1 MRKISEVRYLLPIV
15 LLFGISIGC
24 GRTVGATIVE
34 ENTND
39 SAENAILSN
48 RPEDTKMSG
57 ITNDGSLEPKNVQSS
72 TKNSDISVPGKG
84 QNTASS
90 SETNASVES
99 NQTKESSGL
108 VEQQAD
114 KKVADQ
120 ATVNVDTYE
129 EFKAALLDSNVQ
141 TISLE
146 NDIKILDSFNFI
158 GNKKISGNGHTL
170 DVNYQS
176 VGVALSNAV
185 CTIEEI
191 HLINQPIYSFFWSEY
206 PGVTVNYKN
215 VTSSGYQF
223 IYLAAGTA
231 NLEGNIEASANLQE
245 IFQGQKLNVG
255 DHSNVTF
262 KDTANA
268 IAIYSGDGLT
278 VGDGANFTVDAQGLG
293 MFMYNVNGK
302 IDLHGNV
309 EINSATDSAIRGG
322 ANNGSL
328 IIYNDAKLKA
338 TSKVT
343 DEEAIL
349 LYNGSVIVKSNGTL
363 VATSEGLQSTLQTGN
378 KLELQEGSNF
388 MIANSKGNALGAWE
402 LKTKVSLSSSQGIS
416 TWKIGNIGT
425 EMPDAIYQGPLSAS
439 FTLDTYTTGQHTLDL
454 ASNNSTFKAD
464 FDSGKVAKIAG
475 GIYSKKTEIAP
486 TTIDKLTTE
495 STQVSGTAEPEAIL
509 EIKADGKVIASGTV
523 NKNGEYKLAIP
534 NQKEGTKVVAVA
546 RSGGLSAE
554 ASTIVQ
560 AVGPRIELPD
570 VINFKS
576 QEIPPQDTLIKFV
589 GDQEIN
595 VFDDSKKKST
605 TWTLSVREDQPLKNE
620 SGELLVNR
628 LEIYNQGKL
637 FQITDEN
644 QPLFEGKGQF
654 SVKLADCMRLALHP
668 ADKIGSYKGA
678 LMWTFIK
685 GPQ

>member
-114 KKVADQ
+114 KKAADQ

-278 VGDGANFTVDAQGLG
+278 VGNGANFTVDAQGLG

-309 EINSATDSAIRGG
+309 EINSATDSAIRSG
-322 ANNGSL
+322 ANKGSL

-402 LKTKVSLSSSQGIS
+402 LKTKVSLSSSQGVS

-454 ASNNSTFKAD
+454 ASNNSTFKTD

-509 EIKADGKVIASGTV
+509 EIKADGNVIASGTV

-560 AVGPRIELPD
+560 AVEPRIELPD

-605 TWTLSVREDQPLKNE
+605 TWTLSVREDQPLMNE

>member
-114 KKVADQ
+114 KKAADQ

-185 CTIEEI
+185 CAIEEI
-191 HLINQPIYSFFWSEY
+191 HLINQPIYSFLWSEY

-245 IFQGQKLNVG
+245 IFQRKKLNVG

-309 EINSATDSAIRGG
+309 EINSATESAIRSG
-322 ANNGSL
+322 ANSGSL

-349 LYNGSVIVKSNGTL
+349 LYNGSVIVKSNGDL
-363 VATSEGLQSTLQTGN
+363 GGN
-378 KLELQEGSNF
+378 
-388 MIANSKGNALGAWE
+388 
-402 LKTKVSLSSSQGIS
+402 VRR
-416 TWKIGNIGT
+416 
-425 EMPDAIYQGPLSAS
+425 PAIYS
-439 FTLDTYTTGQHTLDL
+439 
-454 ASNNSTFKAD
+454 
-464 FDSGKVAKIAG
+464 
-475 GIYSKKTEIAP
+475 
-486 TTIDKLTTE
+486 
-495 STQVSGTAEPEAIL
+495 
-509 EIKADGKVIASGTV
+509 
-523 NKNGEYKLAIP
+523 P
-534 NQKEGTKVVAVA
+534 N
-546 RSGGLSAE
+546 R
-554 ASTIVQ
+554 
-560 AVGPRIELPD
+560 
-570 VINFKS
+570 
-576 QEIPPQDTLIKFV
+576 
-589 GDQEIN
+589 
-595 VFDDSKKKST
+595 
-605 TWTLSVREDQPLKNE
+605 
-620 SGELLVNR
+620 
-628 LEIYNQGKL
+628 
-637 FQITDEN
+637 
-644 QPLFEGKGQF
+644 
-654 SVKLADCMRLALHP
+654 
-668 ADKIGSYKGA
+668 
-678 LMWTFIK
+678 
-685 GPQ
+685 

>member
-114 KKVADQ
+114 KKAADQ

-129 EFKAALLDSNVQ
+129 EFKAALFDSNVQ

-170 DVNYQS
+170 DVNYQRI
-176 VGVALSNAV
+176 GVALSNAV

-231 NLEGNIEASANLQE
+231 NLEGNIEASANLEE
-245 IFQGQKLNVG
+245 IFQGKKLNVG

-293 MFMYNVNGK
+293 MFMFNVNGK

-309 EINSATDSAIRGG
+309 EINSATDSAIRSG

-402 LKTKVSLSSSQGIS
+402 LKTKVSLSSSQGVS
-416 TWKIGNIGT
+416 TWEIGNIGT

-509 EIKADGKVIASGTV
+509 EIKADGNVIASGTV

-546 RSGGLSAE
+546 KSGGLSAE

-595 VFDDSKKKST
+595 IFDDSKKKST

-628 LEIYNQGKL
+628 LEIYNQGKI

>member
-57 ITNDGSLEPKNVQSS
+57 ITNDGSLESKNVQSS

-402 LKTKVSLSSSQGIS
+402 LKTKVSLSSSQGVS
-416 TWKIGNIGT
+416 TW
-425 EMPDAIYQGPLSAS
+425 
-439 FTLDTYTTGQHTLDL
+439 
-454 ASNNSTFKAD
+454 
-464 FDSGKVAKIAG
+464 
-475 GIYSKKTEIAP
+475 
-486 TTIDKLTTE
+486 
-495 STQVSGTAEPEAIL
+495 
-509 EIKADGKVIASGTV
+509 
-523 NKNGEYKLAIP
+523 
-534 NQKEGTKVVAVA
+534 
-546 RSGGLSAE
+546 
-554 ASTIVQ
+554 
-560 AVGPRIELPD
+560 
-570 VINFKS
+570 
-576 QEIPPQDTLIKFV
+576 
-589 GDQEIN
+589 
-595 VFDDSKKKST
+595 
-605 TWTLSVREDQPLKNE
+605 
-620 SGELLVNR
+620 
-628 LEIYNQGKL
+628 
-637 FQITDEN
+637 
-644 QPLFEGKGQF
+644 
-654 SVKLADCMRLALHP
+654 
-668 ADKIGSYKGA
+668 
-678 LMWTFIK
+678 
-685 GPQ
+685 